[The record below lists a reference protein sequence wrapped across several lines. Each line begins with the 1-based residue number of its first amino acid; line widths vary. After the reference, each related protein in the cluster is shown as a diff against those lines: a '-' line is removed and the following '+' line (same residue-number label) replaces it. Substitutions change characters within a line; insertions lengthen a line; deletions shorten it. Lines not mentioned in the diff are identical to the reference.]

1 MTNLP
6 KLAEKLNKHGLM
18 QKAFYDMT
26 LEEIH
31 TFIEAVYSSPDDTV
45 PVDGWKEPY
54 LKDGEVVYPF
64 NCHPDL
70 CWWKP
75 GGRSIK
81 DTLVVLEAPF
91 EVADRYLSGMGVK
104 LTEEQW
110 LKELVPF

>member
-6 KLAEKLNKHGLM
+6 ELAEKLNKHGLM
-18 QKAFYDMT
+18 QKCFWDMT

-31 TFIEAVYSSPDDTV
+31 TFIGLVYSSPDTTV
-45 PVDGWKEPY
+45 PADGWKAPY
-54 LKDGEVVYPF
+54 LDGGELVYPF
-64 NCHPDL
+64 HCHPDL

-81 DTLVVLEAPF
+81 DTLVVLEAPY
-91 EVADRYLSGMGVK
+91 EVANRYLSGMGWN

-110 LKELVPF
+110 QQELIPF